1 MAEDSVQVEVEGD
14 PEAVWAVVRDFGAI
28 DRWFPGIQSCRV
40 EGDVRILDMGGMEVR
55 EQLVELDEAGRALTY
70 SVIDGVPVGSHKATV
85 AVAPSGS
92 GSTVT
97 WSFAVEP
104 AEMLPVFQD
113 AYSKALAA
121 LGTHVG

>member
-1 MAEDSVQVEVEGD
+1 MAEDKVQVEVDGSPD
-14 PEAVWAVVRDFGAI
+14 AVWAVVRDFGGI
-28 DRWFPGIQSCRV
+28 DAWFPGIGSCRV

-55 EQLVELDEAGRALTY
+55 ERLIEIDEPGRALTY
-70 SVIDGVPVGSHKATV
+70 SVIDGVPMESHRATV
-85 AVAPSGS
+85 AVAPSGA

-113 AYSKALAA
+113 AYGKALDA
-121 LGTHVG
+121 LATHVG